1 MGELVRF
8 SQGGLLVWGLLN
20 NLKLEILKMNK
31 GKLALSALTTL
42 LLASGANAAP
52 VTLSLTQMDTVSGGA
67 FVCPVI
73 STAAVLNSPKSAFV
87 DGQLYT
93 IIGPTVGGGVQA
105 HATNDNGAGNPHGPY
120 ASPGDTSYTA
130 IWN

>member
-1 MGELVRF
+1 MKVFPLSVF
-8 SQGGLLVWGLLN
+8 ASLF
-20 NLKLEILKMNK
+20 
-31 GKLALSALTTL
+31 LAGA
-42 LLASGANAAP
+42 ASVTAAP
-52 VTLSLTQMDTVSGGA
+52 VSLSLEQMDTVSGGA

-73 STAAVLNSPKSAFV
+73 STENVLNSVNGAFV

-105 HATNDNGAGNPHGPY
+105 HATNDDGAGNPHGPY
-120 ASPGDTSYTA
+120 ASPGDTTYTA

>member
-1 MGELVRF
+1 M
-8 SQGGLLVWGLLN
+8 
-20 NLKLEILKMNK
+20 KK
-31 GKLALSALTTL
+31 ATL
-42 LLASGANAAP
+42 LIPALATLLFTAGANASP
-52 VTLSLTQMDTVSGGA
+52 VTLSLAQMDTVSGGA

-93 IIGPTVGGGVQA
+93 IIGPTVGSGVQA
-105 HATNDNGAGNPHGPY
+105 HATNDDGAGNPHGPY
-120 ASPGDTSYTA
+120 ASPGDTTYTA

>member
-1 MGELVRF
+1 MNKTTLTF
-8 SQGGLLVWGLLN
+8 TALASLLLV
-20 NLKLEILKMNK
+20 
-31 GKLALSALTTL
+31 S
-42 LLASGANAAP
+42 SVNAAP
-52 VTLSLTQMDTVSGGA
+52 VSLSLTQMDTVSGGA

-87 DGQLYT
+87 DDGFLGGLYT

-105 HATNDNGAGNPHGPY
+105 NATNDNGAGNPHGTY

>member
-1 MGELVRF
+1 
-8 SQGGLLVWGLLN
+8 
-20 NLKLEILKMNK
+20 MNK
-31 GKLALSALTTL
+31 AKLTLSAALTTL
-42 LLASGANAAP
+42 LLSSGAYAAP
-52 VTLSLTQMDTVSGGA
+52 VTLSLAQMDTVSGGA

>member
-1 MGELVRF
+1 
-8 SQGGLLVWGLLN
+8 
-20 NLKLEILKMNK
+20 MNK
-31 GKLALSALTTL
+31 AKLTLSALTTL
-42 LLASGANAAP
+42 LLSSGAYAAP
-52 VTLSLTQMDTVSGGA
+52 VSLSTAQMDTVSGGA

-93 IIGPTVGGGVQA
+93 IIGPTVGAGVQT

>member
-1 MGELVRF
+1 MKKLTLSVFAGLV
-8 SQGGLLVWGLLN
+8 
-20 NLKLEILKMNK
+20 I
-31 GKLALSALTTL
+31 
-42 LLASGANAAP
+42 ASGAASVSAAP
-52 VTLSLTQMDTVSGGA
+52 VSLSLEQMDTVSGGA

-73 STAAVLNSPKSAFV
+73 KTDAVLNSPKSALV
-87 DGQLYT
+87 DGVLYT

-120 ASPGDTSYTA
+120 ASPGDTTYTA